1 MLLNSAAFTAYSQ
14 VLGILYL
21 FASKINQCKSQDDQ
35 FFILVTFT
43 GLAFIVYPEALAR
56 LPWPWLWSILFFF
69 MLFFLGLDS
78 EFALLETALTALY
91 DGVPRLRNHKVR
103 KKK

>member
-1 MLLNSAAFTAYSQ
+1 MSFPARKTDLL
-14 VLGILYL
+14 
-21 FASKINQCKSQDDQ
+21 KNQ
-35 FFILVTFT
+35 IPRA

-56 LPWPWLWSILFFF
+56 LPLPWLWAVLFFF

-91 DGVPRLRNHKVR
+91 DGVPRLRKHKVVWR
-103 KKK
+103 IKMFFYFTYF